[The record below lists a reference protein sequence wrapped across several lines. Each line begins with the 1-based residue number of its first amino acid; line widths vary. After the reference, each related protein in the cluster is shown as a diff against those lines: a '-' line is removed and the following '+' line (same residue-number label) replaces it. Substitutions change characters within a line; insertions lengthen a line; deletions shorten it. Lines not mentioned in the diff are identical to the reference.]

1 MSTTNRCFF
10 TRNATTLF
18 LLVFLSA
25 QLVVAED
32 SALEGQLKAEYANKI
47 LTLRHFYTG
56 DHLTFHS
63 DGSLQGD
70 AAIGP
75 WTVAGQIAVQE
86 IRVRDKRLIIQGRRV
101 YRIFDSQQKPQD
113 ELNTIDNYQGAV
125 RAELEKNLLGLN
137 VEIDVE
143 LPGKRSD
150 RASITSAM
158 RSVFLAD
165 GESMMGVVPEYWQ
178 AYFAKLEGRPA
189 IVSHSVEP
197 LYVFRP
203 GNQMIPPKPI
213 SNPEPEFSPEASKM
227 KYEGTEL
234 VKLVIDERG
243 ATRDLQVNR
252 PLGLGLDE
260 MAIAAIRTWT
270 FEPARKDG
278 QPVAVSVVVEVTFR
292 LY

>member
-1 MSTTNRCFF
+1 M
-10 TRNATTLF
+10 
-18 LLVFLSA
+18 
-25 QLVVAED
+25 AED
-32 SALEGQLKAEYANKI
+32 SALEGQLKAEYGNKI

-56 DHLTFHS
+56 DHLKFHS

-70 AAIGP
+70 ATIGP

-86 IRVRDKRLIIQGRRV
+86 IRVRDARLIIHGRRI

-143 LPGKRSD
+143 LAGKKSD
-150 RASITSAM
+150 RASIASAM
-158 RSVFLAD
+158 HAVFLAD
-165 GESMMGVVPEYWQ
+165 GESMTGVVPEYWQ
-178 AYFAKLEGRPA
+178 AYFAKLEDKPA
-189 IVSHSVEP
+189 MVSHSLAPVP
-197 LYVFRP
+197 MFRNGP
-203 GNQMIPPKPI
+203 QMVPPKAI
-213 SNPEPEFSPEASKM
+213 TNPDPDYSPEARKV
-227 KYEGTEL
+227 KYEGTVL
-234 VKLVIDERG
+234 VRVVIDESG